1 MTEELRIGSVL
12 DDRFKITDLIQKGGM
27 GSVYEAIDQTTGE
40 VVAIKVPL
48 MRFESD
54 PAFFFRFEREEEVGA
69 SLQHPS
75 ILRIIPVANKSRPYI
90 AMERLE
96 GDLLSDQLHKDRPL
110 PIPKAIEIT
119 LRIADALVYM
129 HEKKV
134 THRDL
139 KPSNI
144 MMCHD
149 GSIRI
154 LDLGLAKSDDRR
166 QITVPRLSGS
176 MGTPDFMAP
185 EQVKGTSAGGLTD
198 LYSLGAILYVMVT
211 GRLPFS
217 GSDPFAVMH
226 SRVVGDPAAPRT
238 INPSISPALEEI
250 ILHAMAR
257 RPEERYASIL
267 EMKRDLQAPETVT
280 PTGRDKA
287 LVAPSLWRIQ
297 WRRMRAFVW
306 GILIFLVLMG
316 ICILIARQK
325 K

>member
-1 MTEELRIGSVL
+1 MSEELRIGSIL

-27 GSVYEAIDQTTGE
+27 GLVYEAIDQSTGE

-54 PAFFFRFEREEEVGA
+54 PAFFFRFEREEEVGS
-69 SLQHPS
+69 SLRHPS
-75 ILRIIPVANKSRPYI
+75 ILRIIPVPKKSRPYI
-90 AMERLE
+90 VMERLD
-96 GDLLSDQLHKDRPL
+96 GKLLSDLLHKGRPL
-110 PIPKAIEIT
+110 PIPEAIQIT
-119 LRIADALVYM
+119 SRIADALEYM

-134 THRDL
+134 SHRDL
-139 KPSNI
+139 KPANI
-144 MMCHD
+144 MMCQD

-154 LDLGLAKSDDRR
+154 MDLGLAKSDDRR

-185 EQVKGTSAGGLTD
+185 EQVKGSSAGGLTD

-211 GRLPFS
+211 GQMPFP
-217 GSDPFAVMH
+217 GSDPFTVMH
-226 SRVVGDPAAPRT
+226 SRVVGDPVAPRSL
-238 INPSISPALEEI
+238 NPAISPALEEI

-257 RPEERYASIL
+257 RPEARYASIL
-267 EMKRDLQAPETVT
+267 EMKRDLEAPNTVT

-287 LVAPSLWRIQ
+287 LVMPSLWKVRWRRIQ
-297 WRRMRAFVW
+297 PFVW

-316 ICILIARQK
+316 MCVLIARQK